1 MKAQENM
8 EIRDMEPAELDKVA
22 GGPTAV
28 EFRLSLI
35 DPTRPTVPTGPSQVS
50 VGPAAST

>member
-1 MKAQENM
+1 MKAQENV
-8 EIRDMEPAELDKVA
+8 EIRDLEPAEMDMVA

-35 DPTRPTVPTGPSQVS
+35 DPSRPTVPAGPSQVGS
-50 VGPAAST
+50 ALST